1 LKYFFK
7 IPFVILLFFSCSKEK
22 EIYQSNLRY
31 LALGDSYTIGEGIPF
46 EHSYPKQIVNEIYL
60 IDSVRV
66 IAKTGWTTDELID
79 TLDNVSLPKYD
90 IISLLIGVNNQ
101 FRGYSIENYV
111 KEFENLL
118 VRAINYSKNKS
129 NVFVLSIPDYGVTP
143 FGKSRGKEKIYNEIN
158 TYNDINRSISEK
170 YNIMYFDIT
179 DISREAESDTTL
191 LADDKLHPSK
201 KMYEMWIDKI
211 KYQLIDSLNK
221 I

>member
-1 LKYFFK
+1 MKYIYIIYFLIF
-7 IPFVILLFFSCSKEK
+7 LNSCSQEN
-22 EIYQSNLRY
+22 EINNSNLKY

-46 EHSYPKQIVNEIYL
+46 EHSYPKQIVNEISL

-129 NVFVLSIPDYGVTP
+129 KVFVLSIPDYGVTP

-158 TYNDINRSISEK
+158 TYNDISRSISEK
-170 YNIMYFDIT
+170 YNIMYFNIT

>member
-1 LKYFFK
+1 MKYFFK

-46 EHSYPKQIVNEIYL
+46 EHSYPKQIVNEISL

-158 TYNDINRSISEK
+158 TYNDINRSISKK
-170 YNIMYFDIT
+170 YNIMYFDIST
-179 DISREAESDTTL
+179 SLLFIYRTYNSDV
-191 LADDKLHPSK
+191 
-201 KMYEMWIDKI
+201 
-211 KYQLIDSLNK
+211 DSWFG
-221 I
+221 ITRFT

>member
-1 LKYFFK
+1 MKYIYIIYFLIF
-7 IPFVILLFFSCSKEK
+7 LNSCSQEN
-22 EIYQSNLRY
+22 EINNSNLKY

-46 EHSYPKQIVNEIYL
+46 EHSYPKQIVNEISL
-60 IDSVRV
+60 IDSVKV

-79 TLDNVSLPKYD
+79 TLDNVSLSKYD

-129 NVFVLSIPDYGVTP
+129 KVFVLSIPDYGVTP

>member
-1 LKYFFK
+1 MKYFFK

-46 EHSYPKQIVNEIYL
+46 EHSYPKQIVNEISL

-143 FGKSRGKEKIYNEIN
+143 FGKSRG
-158 TYNDINRSISEK
+158 
-170 YNIMYFDIT
+170 
-179 DISREAESDTTL
+179 
-191 LADDKLHPSK
+191 
-201 KMYEMWIDKI
+201 
-211 KYQLIDSLNK
+211 
-221 I
+221 